1 MITKIDHHKIKH
13 QPNTEML
20 KKIKKKLNSLDLRTK
35 STNQTCENVHEIY
48 KV

>member
-20 KKIKKKLNSLDLRTK
+20 KKIKKKLNSLD
-35 STNQTCENVHEIY
+35 QTCENVHEIY